1 MKRSTVFIVAILA
14 ISMPAFAQV
23 NSPREAYYRFVQ
35 ARDELLKKFPIGEE
49 AGRKAFTEALN
60 PYLAELKGVAENANL
75 DELREDDLFYC
86 GIIASLTSLEEK
98 SVESFKLYLKRF
110 PRGLFVS
117 LASRELLKRLALM
130 DRIQEAKE
138 LLPRIQAD
146 NLEAFYESL
155 SYIAW
160 GYQGKNDLAAALEI
174 YQMILNE
181 TVRRSGFEPLPTY
194 RIARLIPSMAEIMKK
209 MGKEKEAVEI
219 FQSALP
225 KLSGSP
231 EIQKQMATVIQGL
244 EIIGKP
250 APEWNI
256 DKWVNGDDQRLSEL
270 RGRVVL
276 IDFWATWCGPCI
288 AAFPDLKELQNK
300 FKNRGLVIVG
310 LTKYYGQYKNMRN
323 LGKEEEVKK
332 IEEDFVKEHALTW
345 PLGIAEGDKLFQDYG
360 VTGLPTV
367 FVIDKKGVVR
377 LKIIGHNEDNKS
389 KLENMISLLL
399 EEK

>member
-14 ISMPAFAQV
+14 ISMLAFAQV

-35 ARDELLKKFPIGEE
+35 ARDELLKKFPVGEE

-60 PYLAELKGVAENANL
+60 PYLAELKGVAEKANL

-86 GIIASLTSLEEK
+86 GIIAGFTSLEEK
-98 SVESFKLYLKRF
+98 SAESFKLYLKRF

-209 MGKEKEAVEI
+209 MGKEKEAEEI

-288 AAFPDLKELQNK
+288 AAFPYLKELQNK